1 MAILTGTVGKI
12 KIDGNDLGEV
22 NNGALA
28 IVIDSAESTELGDTW
43 KTFIP
48 LGKSWTL
55 NASLLYD
62 PTNAAQLALR
72 TEFITGEGDLAAVY
86 MYEDDTEYF
95 LGPGVITDF
104 NITKAINTPDAVAI
118 TIVGNGALTHS

>member
-28 IVIDSAESTELGDTW
+28 IVIDSAETTELGDTW
-43 KTFIP
+43 KTFMP

-62 PTNAAQLALR
+62 PTNPAQLALR
-72 TEFITGEGDLAAVY
+72 TEFITGDGDLAAVY
-86 MYEDDTEYF
+86 MYEDAIDYF
-95 LGPGVITDF
+95 LGPGVITGF
-104 NITKAINTPDAVAI
+104 NKTKAINAPDAVAI